1 MTMPS
6 KKSMKKTKS
15 LLLVAASVALAGG
28 ALTACDGEIKTEKS
42 QYQVNE
48 KVTSLGIKNYG
59 GSIEVVTG
67 GGSGISVTEEFEYTD
82 GKPRAEHDVKS
93 GELSLNAPGCENDD
107 ASKCGVNYTV
117 EVPAG
122 TAVNLETGGGDITV
136 RGLSGDTAAKTGG
149 GTVRVKESGAKKVD
163 ASTGG
168 GNVDT
173 SFTGAPDQVNAESG
187 GGNVSVRLPDGKYS
201 VDAKTDGGNR
211 DVGVTNTPSSP
222 HKVKAHTGGG
232 NVTVTTTD

>member
-15 LLLVAASVALAGG
+15 LLLVAASVALAGT
-28 ALTACDGEIKTEKS
+28 ALTACDSEIKTEKS
-42 QYQVNE
+42 QYQVDE
-48 KVTSLGIKNYG
+48 KVTSLRIKDYG
-59 GSIEVVTG
+59 GDIEVVTG

-82 GKPRAEHDVKS
+82 GKPRADHSVKS
-93 GELSLNAPGCENDD
+93 GELFLNAPGCENDD
-107 ASKCGVNYTV
+107 ASKCAVNYTV

-149 GTVRVKESGAKKVD
+149 GNVRIKESAAKTVD

-168 GNVDT
+168 DVDS
-173 SFTGAPDQVNAESG
+173 SFTSAPDQVKAESG
-187 GGNVSVRLPDGKYS
+187 GGDVTVRLPEGTYS
-201 VDAKTDGGNR
+201 VDAETDGGNR
-211 DVGVTNTPSSP
+211 DVGVTNTPSSA
-222 HKVKAHTGGG
+222 HKAKAHTGGG
-232 NVTVTTTD
+232 DVTVTTVG